1 MKYGHIATFL
11 FGTIFIL
18 GSCVKENLSPG
29 SSVPDGEPATISLK
43 VSTSDMDIVTRALTD
58 EQLQQ
63 VNDIWIG
70 VYNVKTEELTG
81 SYTEDNNTDVAETNY
96 KEVTIDAASG
106 NSYIVAVANVKRN
119 YGVTDNPTLEE
130 DCIKNKVYRDE
141 ESGRYQ
147 LLGMLENADTWEKFK
162 SISAAWN
169 TPGAL
174 DLVTTY
180 TPMYGHYS
188 DKGPDNN
195 TAHDYEDIKSVTIKP
210 GTENSLTGAIHLRSL
225 YSYITFNVTAQNA
238 AYEDFTFEPLSWQV
252 FNVPTIS
259 YLYEGNKANSA
270 DLIVINDTV
279 ITDETGSYGTS
290 KASTT
295 FDYTNAAKENSYT
308 FDFYLF
314 ENKHTGTADTYEE
327 REREYKTDGLN
338 TGIYKSLVSEEKY
351 EQLDGR
357 LGSVRDRIT
366 NNFATYVQ
374 LKAYITYTTKDD
386 IPRAGYA
393 TYVIHL
399 GYVGN
404 DATDF
409 NVHRHTKYTYNVTI
423 KDINSIVVE
432 AKKGDERPDTEG
444 DVTDATT
451 AAFDL
456 DAHFCVFNIK
466 LSNRDRYELNYRIRA
481 PYGDDVVDLRTSRTF
496 DHGFEKPAFANNGN
510 ENYKFYSW
518 IEFKPVATTDEH
530 ILAVY
535 NSTKDN
541 VLRMYLEELRET
553 VKREDGTEVLRY
565 IHPLDAKNGDIDD
578 DTPYYYTVF
587 VNEYVYEDENGD
599 ETGDNWVNYVNKDNR
614 AIWLI
619 LQETDISEDTESVYT
634 NAAYLFNQKSIMT
647 YYDLN
652 NLTASQT
659 AVGVEQV
666 NENYGLNMIWT
677 VTDTPSYTE
686 NGQTYNTG
694 WSSTNGRWNVMEY
707 MDQVNKRISWQTYA
721 NTTANSTN
729 ITVKYYD
736 EDGTI
741 KYGNDGT
748 LTENEETEVF
758 YIDQMYV
765 PAIDRQNE
773 SRSET
778 YPALYSPISMNR
790 TTSDYTPN
798 NSSTYYEIMEACLMR
813 NRDENGNGIIDDKEL
828 KWYLP
833 TSGKYVGILLGE
845 SGFPMSAR
853 LMNFS
858 SVESLFYGAGA
869 TENWRYHYATSDR
882 MFIWAEEG
890 MASANI
896 TVNSSIPWQL
906 RCIRNLGTDLSENI
920 EKYDMTDV
928 VEYAYQH
935 DSNNHTIKPT
945 YYNSNVKRQ
954 PVTNSLVVHKIN
966 DEANLL
972 GMYGFEYYK
981 DDIQLAYNVYDQTLI
996 KNWVSNSQT
1005 ICDQLNTDTE
1015 RPWRVPNQKEV
1026 TIMRRCGVLVSNN
1039 YVNTPMWCSCTT
1051 EYFGSASSPGTEHVE
1066 TYYNNGFYY
1075 RFMKASPSIT
1085 TAGYGNSYYV
1095 RCVRDLAN

>member
-70 VYNVKTEELTG
+70 VYNVKTGELTG
-81 SYTEDNNTDVAETNY
+81 SYSEDNSDNVAETNS
-96 KEVTIDAASG
+96 KKVTIDAASG

-130 DCIKNKVYRDE
+130 DCRKNNVYLDE

-147 LLGMLENADTWEKFK
+147 LSGMLEHADTWEKFK

-174 DLVTTY
+174 DLVTPNS
-180 TPMYGHYS
+180 PMYGHYS

-195 TAHDYEDIKSVTIKP
+195 TAHDYEDIKPVTIKP
-210 GTENSLTGAIHLRSL
+210 GAENSLTGAIHLRSL

-270 DLIVINDTV
+270 DLIVINDAV

-295 FDYTNAAKENSYT
+295 FDYTNAAKKNSYT

-327 REREYKTDGLN
+327 REKEYKTGGLN
-338 TGIYKSLVSEEKY
+338 TGIYKSLVSEEEY
-351 EQLDGR
+351 NLLDGR
-357 LGSVRDRIT
+357 LGSVTDSIT

-386 IPRAGYA
+386 VPRAGYA

-404 DATDF
+404 DAADF

-423 KDINSIVVE
+423 TDINSIVVE
-432 AKKGDERPDTEG
+432 AQENGETRPDTEG

-466 LSNRDRYELNYRIRA
+466 LSNKDRYDLNYRIRA
-481 PYGDDVVDLRTSRTF
+481 PYGNDVVNLTTSRTY
-496 DHGFEKPAFANNGN
+496 DEKFVEPTFANKDDK
-510 ENYKFYSW
+510 NYKFYSW
-518 IEFKPVATTDEH
+518 IEFKPVATEDEH

-535 NSTKDN
+535 SAKDS
-541 VLRMYLEELRET
+541 VLRMDLEGLRET
-553 VKREDGTEVLRY
+553 VETDNGRMLKI
-565 IHPLDAKNGDIDD
+565 IHPLDESNGDIEDK
-578 DTPYYYTVF
+578 TQYYYTVF
-587 VNEYVYEDENGD
+587 VNEYVYEDEKGD
-599 ETGDNWVNYVNKDNR
+599 ETKGNWVNYVNKDNR

-619 LQETDISEDTESVYT
+619 LTETDISEDTESVYT

-652 NLTASQT
+652 NLTDRQT

-677 VTDTPSYTE
+677 FKDTPSYTE
-686 NGQTYNTG
+686 NNQTYNNG

-707 MDQVNKRISWQTYA
+707 MTQIRNNHLFDGAPGWQYYA
-721 NTTANSTN
+721 NTTANQMD

-736 EDGTI
+736 DENVLQQEDKTV
-741 KYGNDGT
+741 Y
-748 LTENEETEVF
+748 
-758 YIDQMYV
+758 YINQMYV
-765 PAIDRQNE
+765 PEINNTKLSE
-773 SRSET
+773 SRPET
-778 YPALYSPISMNR
+778 YPALYMPISVSTN
-790 TTSDYTPN
+790 TN
-798 NSSTYYEIMEACLMR
+798 ISSTYLPNTTKSYYEIMEACLMR
-813 NRDENGNGIIDDKEL
+813 NRDENGNGKIDDKEL

-833 TSGKYVGILLGE
+833 TSGKYVRILLGE

-858 SVESLFYGAGA
+858 SVTSLPAGIGGD
-869 TENWRYHYATSDR
+869 NWQYHYATSDQQ
-882 MFIWAEEG
+882 FIWAEEG
-890 MASANI
+890 MASASI
-896 TVNSSIPWQL
+896 SANSSVPWQL
-906 RCIRNLGTDLSENI
+906 RCIRNLGTNLSEHI
-920 EKYDMTDV
+920 KTYDMTEV

-935 DSNNHTIKPT
+935 DTTNNNHTIKPT

-954 PVTNSLVVHKIN
+954 PVASSLVVHKIN
-966 DEANLL
+966 DEENLL
-972 GMYGFEYYK
+972 GMYGFEYSTTDLK
-981 DDIQLAYNVYDQTLI
+981 LSATDMR
-996 KNWVSNSQT
+996 NWVSNSQT
-1005 ICDQLNTDTE
+1005 KCDELNNDTE
-1015 RPWRVPNQKEV
+1015 RPWRVPNQKEL
-1026 TIMRRCGVLVSNN
+1026 TIMRREILKDSKLSG
-1039 YVNTPMWCSCTT
+1039 TPMWCSCTT
-1051 EYFGSASSPGTEHVE
+1051 EYFGNSTDPYGGNEAIQ
-1066 TYYNNGFYY
+1066 TYNDGSYH
-1075 RFMKASPSIT
+1075 RFMKITTSGT
-1085 TAGYGNSYYV
+1085 TAGSVATDYYV